1 MKQKNMRVKD
11 QREKRREG
19 RTSYDSKH
27 GGKLVNGTGGLRVTY
42 SLDTHHGLGCVLGPR
57 DTEDTVTGWS
67 QGASVGGGR
76 RADTQNWHLP
86 LRYHVS
92 LSFALISL
100 PF

>member
-42 SLDTHHGLGCVLGPR
+42 SLDT
-57 DTEDTVTGWS
+57 
-67 QGASVGGGR
+67 
-76 RADTQNWHLP
+76 QNK
-86 LRYHVS
+86 VKKM
-92 LSFALISL
+92 LSETILSGVERSER
-100 PF
+100 